1 MLSFKEFIEEED
13 LVSKLKYHYL
23 RYPLENSKKKQL
35 DDLIQKTLRLDESD
49 FGNQEFDNFSS
60 LYEKEILFKDRRKSG
75 EIYTPLNIV
84 RYILKEIGYN
94 ERRYIRE
101 KTIIDISCGVG
112 SFLIESVKILKRVL
126 LKNHINKD
134 IKILEADELI
144 QVFNIIKIRVYGADL
159 NPIACI
165 LCQLNL
171 FYTLMDII
179 RVIKVKKPQ
188 YQFGLFNIINT
199 NSIKMEFDQKYDFI
213 VGNPPY
219 LFIRDIPLF
228 QKKLIEAQNLET
240 NSGQY
245 DLYQIFIELGIK
257 LLKNNGFLG
266 FIIPDSIL
274 ALSNRRNV
282 RKFILEKTIIKKIS
296 IVGSQFDEPV
306 VANIILILQK
316 EVLKTNRIENQVK
329 VSNFSSGTISKLPQ
343 VLFVNLNYRF
353 LVNLDDIDIQ
363 ILENLSQTSKLRDL
377 IRDQRFDILLSR
389 GVELGKEG
397 KIIFCKKCKTYSP
410 LPKKSLRCKSC
421 KAVLLE
427 EKIERIIQKKP
438 PRPNIDDYRRLLYSI
453 NRYKSLEYRYI
464 SIKKPGIKYKPEEIY
479 KDRIVIRQLNQDN
492 LICATYDNFAYTT
505 QSFYNLKVKTSKIP
519 EFTNF
524 YLLGLLN
531 SSLLSY
537 FFIKSFG
544 SYKKLFPRIL
554 IEKIESLPIKIPLNE
569 NDKELAI
576 QIHQNVANLIK
587 KNTAD
592 PSIIG
597 EIDHLVYKLYQID
610 SNLIAHIKSSLNLV

>member
-23 RYPLENSKKKQL
+23 RHPLENSKKMQL
-35 DDLIQKTLRLDESD
+35 DDLIQKTFKLDESD
-49 FGNQEFDNFSS
+49 FDNQKIDKFSS

-75 EIYTPLNIV
+75 EIYTPINIV

-94 ERRYIRE
+94 ERSNIRE

-126 LKNHINKD
+126 LKNHVNDD
-134 IKILEADELI
+134 IKILEAEKLI
-144 QVFNIIKIRVYGADL
+144 QVFNIITIRVYGADS

-179 RVIKVKKPQ
+179 RVIKAKKPQ
-188 YQFGLFNIINT
+188 YRFGLFNIINI
-199 NSIKMEFDQKYDFI
+199 NSIKMQFDQKYDFI

-219 LFIRDIPLF
+219 LFLRDISLS
-228 QKKLIEAQNLET
+228 QRKLIKAQNLET
-240 NSGQY
+240 SSGQY
-245 DLYQIFIELGIK
+245 DLYQIFLELGIK

-274 ALSNRRNV
+274 ALSNRRNI
-282 RKFILEKTIIKKIS
+282 RKYILENTVIKKIS
-296 IVGSQFDEPV
+296 IVGSQFDEPI
-306 VANIILILQK
+306 VANVILIIQK
-316 EVLKTNRIENQVK
+316 EFRKTKRIENQVK
-329 VSNFSSGTISKLPQ
+329 ISKNLSRTESTLPQ
-343 VLFVNLNYRF
+343 LLFENLDYKF
-353 LVNLDDIDIQ
+353 LVNLDVLDIH

-377 IRDQRFDILLSR
+377 IRDQRFEILLSR
-389 GVELGKEG
+389 GVELGKDG
-397 KIIFCKKCKTYSP
+397 KIIFCDKCSTYSP
-410 LPKKSLRCKSC
+410 LPKKSLKCKTCNS
-421 KAVLLE
+421 VLQE

-438 PRPNIDDYRRLLYSI
+438 PIASNDDYRRLLYSI
-453 NRYKSLEYRYI
+453 NRYKSLEFRYI
-464 SIKKPGIKYKPEEIY
+464 YINRPGIMYKSEEIY

-492 LICATYDNFAYTT
+492 LICATYNNFAYTT
-505 QSFYNLKVKTSKIP
+505 QSFYNLKIKTSKIS

-554 IEKIESLPIKIPLNE
+554 IEKIAALPIRIPLKENE
-569 NDKELAI
+569 KELSI

-587 KNTAD
+587 KNDAD
-592 PSIIG
+592 PSII
-597 EIDHLVYKLYQID
+597 EKIDDLVFKLYEIERDQI
-610 SNLIAHIKSSLNLV
+610 SHIKSSLNHV